1 MAKWQVYYEIGK
13 LCDLQEFDDE
23 EGAQHFFDMICET
36 AQVYEEETGED
47 TTIVK
52 EQIDG

>member
-1 MAKWQVYYEIGK
+1 MAKWQVCYEIGK
-13 LCDLQEFDDE
+13 LCDSQVFDDE
-23 EGAQHFFDMICET
+23 ASADHFFETLCET